1 MTMDFAKEVLEVL
14 LKVVLIP
21 AIPILVSYIS
31 DAFKEWAGSKA
42 VEIENDTIEGY
53 LRDITDIITQAVTCT
68 TQTYVESL
76 KAQGKFDKEAQEV
89 AFNQTKEIV
98 LKLLAEDAK
107 DFIREMYGDIDPWLN
122 TKIEQEVNKAK
133 KFDLIAVA

>member
-1 MTMDFAKEVLEVL
+1 MTMDFAKEILEIL
-14 LKVVLIP
+14 LKFVLIP
-21 AIPILVSYIS
+21 AIPILVGY
-31 DAFKEWAGSKA
+31 ATEALKEWADKKSIE
-42 VEIENDTIEGY
+42 VENETIERY
-53 LRDITDIITQAVTCT
+53 LKDITNIITQAVTCT

-89 AFNQTKEIV
+89 AFNQTKEMV

-107 DFIREMYGDIDPWLN
+107 DFIREMYGDLDLWLN
-122 TKIEQEVNKAK
+122 TKIEQKVNENK